1 MTSFLLLPSS
11 QLEYVSYASLP
22 VSSSSACLQGIS
34 RRPSEHWELISPE
47 ILPRPDPTDQSPP
60 TPVGASS
67 APVEIL
73 QHIFTFDAESYG
85 GFRFRPDAK
94 HPALRLAHVSRAWR
108 AAALGTSVLWSRLE
122 ANINPNFMMVCAN
135 GSAWQWRSALDQ
147 FLVLAQEFPLHISLA
162 CSGMPRWRI
171 DEEIQAIVAALLHTA
186 PRWKSLSLWLQVDSD
201 EEDGD
206 WSFLDPL
213 HDRLDSLE
221 KLHVIVSGHDIPVS
235 RFTAFSLCRLTA
247 FRDTPKLVRIST
259 ENVILV
265 ELPWSHLLHVDFTF
279 DQIVSGDE
287 ADQFALIMQDFLVGL
302 QKADQLKTLSCG
314 EWYIRQNAVNA
325 PIMADLE
332 LPCLEEIT
340 LSTSSQLVRRVVLP
354 SLSKLHIHESIPYSD
369 GDLAPSA
376 HWIQSLVVRS
386 KCAIIS
392 LTISHARAFITLDGL
407 RDIAHHLPQL
417 VSFRLE
423 RDTMHR
429 MSPPYDSKRGSRC
442 NISLHVFSL
451 LTSSHVSG
459 HALFPLLQNVS
470 ISICAD
476 SLDPDDLFRIFPNLS
491 GMLASRRTQPDS
503 ATARVYAHARVYR
516 PTQTQKM
523 LSEDSVTGPYH
534 RYSEV
539 EDDAR
544 WQMLTDGYHGQI
556 NVLIE
561 VLGISTSEYD
571 YQVWLGRTPEPGNF
585 WQ

>member
-1 MTSFLLLPSS
+1 M
-11 QLEYVSYASLP
+11 
-22 VSSSSACLQGIS
+22 
-34 RRPSEHWELISPE
+34 
-47 ILPRPDPTDQSPP
+47 DQSPP
-60 TPVGASS
+60 TLVGASS
-67 APVEIL
+67 AP
-73 QHIFTFDAESYG
+73 SYR
-85 GFRFRPDAK
+85 GFCFRPGAK

-122 ANINPNFMMVCAN
+122 ANINPNFRMVCAN

-147 FLVLAQEFPLHISLA
+147 FLVLAQGFPLHILLA
-162 CSGMPRWRI
+162 CSGMPRWRT

-221 KLHVIVSGHDIPVS
+221 KLHVIVSGHDIP
-235 RFTAFSLCRLTA
+235 
-247 FRDTPKLVRIST
+247 IST

-354 SLSKLHIHESIPYSD
+354 SLSKLRIHESIPYSD

-392 LTISHARAFITLDGL
+392 LTISHARAFMTLDGL

-516 PTQTQKM
+516 PTQMQKM
-523 LSEDSVTGPYH
+523 LGEDSVQGPYH

-561 VLGISTSEYD
+561 VLGILTSEYD